1 MVGGMPERAVGLS
14 ELRQLRQELAKVEE
28 RARQLRARAV
38 SRAQPAEEKALAEV
52 EDAAQVGLGAL
63 APFFPGEEDE
73 KEEGAPLVCRRCGEE
88 VAPAKFGDHFLRR
101 HVPQALL
108 QGLDGGEAV
117 PALVEQYRAQ
127 RPAIGAALRGGDRA
141 ALLEILGGL
150 TGSRSAAQEGEVFKE

>member
-1 MVGGMPERAVGLS
+1 MPERAVGLS

-101 HVPQALL
+101 HMPQALR
-108 QGLDGGEAV
+108 QGLEDATRTDRVHPGLQLILDLGAHRPV
-117 PALVEQYRAQ
+117 VGCPRYRH
-127 RPAIGAALRGGDRA
+127 D
-141 ALLEILGGL
+141 
-150 TGSRSAAQEGEVFKE
+150 K